1 MIRAGTYSPILLGNL
16 VLLLNLGP
24 VACQDNIDS
33 VAEFNA
39 KASSAPSKGK
49 KNPPAAGIAWE
60 VELYFRTYSSPRLF
74 VGSDSA
80 RILIAF
86 GDEAPRAGGA
96 FAVDVA
102 TGERR
107 WSIATTDELFALPT
121 PLTPRAN
128 GQQPWIFSG
137 RDGQLRVVDGDT
149 GDELWHFRPFGDE
162 GRLAGI
168 YNFYSG
174 REFGDVNG
182 DGVVDYL
189 VTNGGDSRR
198 APGESRPAGHLM
210 VLSGMDGSII
220 HQLRVPSGH
229 ETYCSPLIWP
239 LMDKEWVVFGTGG
252 ETSAGSLWGVPADSV
267 RKGTLSGIRSL
278 ISSKEQ
284 KGFIAPPSFADLDS
298 DGLLDLIATPFDG
311 RLIVISGSSMKALW
325 TFASSDEE
333 ETQAS
338 PAVGDFDGDGDL
350 DIVAVVHKG
359 VFPHWQ
365 GAAVRAFDGA
375 TGTQLWEYSVHGDL
389 MPPSPLAADMDA
401 DGCDEIFFVESEP
414 GYFMGQAS
422 RSRLQVVHVEE
433 DRIETLAEID
443 GLSASSGWIGDADGD
458 GWLEWFVPLSKIGR
472 GGLMR
477 YDLGRPVPDKIAWGG
492 YLGTKHDGKY

>member
-1 MIRAGTYSPILLGNL
+1 MIHVSRWTPIWLGNILLFL
-16 VLLLNLGP
+16 SLGP
-24 VACQDNIDS
+24 VACQGEVDS
-33 VAEFNA
+33 VTKLNS
-39 KASSAPSKGK
+39 KASPAPSGEK

-74 VGSDSA
+74 VGSEGPL
-80 RILIAF
+80 ILIAF

-102 TGERR
+102 SGERR
-107 WSIATTDELFALPT
+107 WRISTTHELFALPT
-121 PLTPRAN
+121 PLTPNAD
-128 GQQPWIFSG
+128 GQQPWVFSG
-137 RDGQLRVVDGDT
+137 RDGQLRVIDGDT
-149 GDELWHFRPFGDE
+149 GDELWYFRPFGEE
-162 GRLAGI
+162 GRSAGF

-174 REFGDVNG
+174 REFGDLNS

-189 VTNGGDSRR
+189 VTNGGDSQRT
-198 APGESRPAGHLM
+198 PSESRPPGQLM
-210 VLSGMDGSII
+210 VLSGVDGSII
-220 HQLRVPSGH
+220 HRLRVPDDR

-252 ETSAGSLWGVPADSV
+252 ETFAGSLWGVPADSV
-267 RKGTLSGIRSL
+267 RKGTFSGIRSL
-278 ISSKEQ
+278 IDNKEA
-284 KGFIAPPSFADLDS
+284 KGFVAPPSLADLDG

-311 RLIVISGSSMKALW
+311 RLIVLSGNSMKALW
-325 TFASSDEE
+325 TFTSSEEE

-359 VFPHWQ
+359 VFPHWR
-365 GAAVRAFDGA
+365 GAAVRTFDGA
-375 TGTQLWEYSVHGDL
+375 TGTQLWEYKVDGDL
-389 MPPSPLAADMDA
+389 VPPSPLAADMDA
-401 DGCDEIFFVESEP
+401 DGRDEIFFVESEP

-422 RSRLQVVHVEE
+422 RSRLQVVHMEE
-433 DRIETLAEID
+433 ARLETLAEID

-477 YDLGRPVPDKIAWGG
+477 YDLGRPAPHKIAWGG
-492 YLGTKHDGKY
+492 YLGTNHNGRY